1 MPDTARYFAT
11 SWLHPQL
18 VTQDQRESLRA
29 TMSHK
34 LSLLASTLPT
44 RLIATIARA
53 QKELGE
59 LFHPRYPQVLTH
71 GDLNPLNILI
81 SPTSGC
87 ITGIIDWA
95 EARVL
100 PFGLALYG
108 LENLLGNM
116 GPGGWKYFEIRDE
129 LEKRFWSQFWDCIAD
144 AKRIPE
150 DRIRHV
156 VTIARQVGIFMQ
168 YGFKWEKGT
177 VERAVTENDASS
189 LAYLDGLLLNS
200 ERCLTHEM
208 ENSDI
213 LCTNLSVSTSV

>member
-1 MPDTARYFAT
+1 MQRWPQSNCDWSRIWPGTEKQYLHVHGCKAFRLTCLTLLDILLQAG
-11 SWLHPQL
+11 SIRNWLRGISERVSGPL
-18 VTQDQRESLRA
+18 CLIS
-29 TMSHK
+29 
-34 LSLLASTLPT
+34 SLLASTLPT

-81 SPTSGC
+81 SSTSGC

-100 PFGLALYG
+100 LFGLALYG

-129 LEKRFWSQFWDCIAD
+129 LEKRFWS
-144 AKRIPE
+144 
-150 DRIRHV
+150 
-156 VTIARQVGIFMQ
+156 
-168 YGFKWEKGT
+168 
-177 VERAVTENDASS
+177 
-189 LAYLDGLLLNS
+189 
-200 ERCLTHEM
+200 
-208 ENSDI
+208 
-213 LCTNLSVSTSV
+213 